1 MRQGRL
7 PCPKCGSSD
16 AVTHYGEGKGAYC
29 FSCKKAVNIGTSYE
43 GNRVQDRNYDGLTV
57 DIINSAPNADLSYRA
72 IPQDIAKQANVK
84 QLCNPRTGLVDQV
97 AYPYTNDN
105 GHVVGYKVK
114 AANGDKDRTYVVG
127 KLGNGFG
134 TSQLRNGK
142 FVIVTEGEEDCLAAR
157 AMLQQCGKDYNVVSI
172 ADGASTGDVSKNTA
186 ALMQD
191 LAKRYSTICLAFD
204 MDLAG
209 RAYSNTVAKRY
220 SPIVEIRVLHWDNAK
235 GDCKDAN
242 DLLCKGKAA
251 VFMDAINKAKR
262 YQLDVALYSEEV
274 SGCYAPLRD
283 GIQTPSFPSLN
294 SMTKGFR
301 GGEIVTVTALP
312 GGGKTTFMRQIEYDF
327 IMQGKR
333 VGFIHLE
340 ESVTKTKQGLLA
352 LAGKIPL
359 WSWRQSPP
367 AKGSIPAVDKME
379 QALVDSKSI
388 FIPED
393 TKFSLESVMDTFRY
407 LVDVEKCD
415 AIVLDPISY
424 IVNDNGQ
431 EGGERQFIDNFMSG
445 LREFKNS
452 NCVIFVVVHM
462 KKRDIV
468 PPRWN
473 KKKPDDE
480 PPPPFF
486 EPIAQSDLRGSAAY
500 AMVSHIII
508 ALSPLITPGCQ
519 TGNRVTRL
527 SVIKNRE
534 VGIEGTADHIT
545 VDPNTGHMVLTIDPT

>member
-1 MRQGRL
+1 MSKSKH
-7 PCPKCGSSD
+7 PCNKCGSSD
-16 AVTHYGEGKGAYC
+16 AVTVYGEGRGAYC
-29 FSCKKAVNIGTSYE
+29 FSCKSYINDTNYE
-43 GNRVQDRNYDGLTV
+43 GKKVSQQNFDGLTV
-57 DIINSAPNADLSYRA
+57 DIIDGAPVADLSYRQISA
-72 IPQDIAKQANVK
+72 EVAKAAGVK
-84 QLCNPRTGLVDQV
+84 QLCNPRTGVVDQI
-97 AYPYTNDN
+97 AYPYANDN
-105 GHVVGYKVK
+105 GLVVGYKIK
-114 AANGDKDRTYVVG
+114 QRNGDKDKTYVVG
-127 KLGNGFG
+127 KLCAGFG
-134 TSQLRNGK
+134 TAQLRNGK

-157 AMLQQCGKDYNVVSI
+157 DMLKMLGKDYNVVSI
-172 ADGASTGDVSKNTA
+172 SDGASTGEVSKNA
-186 ALMQD
+186 ASLMQE

-204 MDLAG
+204 MDLPG
-209 RAYSNTVAKRY
+209 RAYSNTLAKRY
-220 SPIVEIRVLHWDNAK
+220 SPLVEVRILSWDNTK

-242 DLLCKGKAA
+242 DLLRKGKAS

-262 YQLDVALYSEEV
+262 YQLDVALYSEDI